1 MAKELGIKIQNNRGL
16 ISDLMKKLNGLGDY
30 ALIIFNNSINKS
42 QIIFPYIFFSL
53 IEGATSDPPPLY

>member
-1 MAKELGIKIQNNRGL
+1 MNTLAKELGIKIQNNRGL

-42 QIIFPYIFFSL
+42 QI
-53 IEGATSDPPPLY
+53 